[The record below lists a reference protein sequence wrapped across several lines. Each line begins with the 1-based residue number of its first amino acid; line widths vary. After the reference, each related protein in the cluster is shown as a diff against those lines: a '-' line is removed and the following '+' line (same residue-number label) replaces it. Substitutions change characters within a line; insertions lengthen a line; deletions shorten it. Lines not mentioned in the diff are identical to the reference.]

1 MVTAWCLAPLGPLGA
16 GVPASWTA
24 GAGSS
29 VVGTA
34 ETHEVQVLEAQVPPG
49 QGERYA
55 VLYRMEVLS
64 VLRASPSRME
74 PGDTIAVR
82 AASTPCDPG

>member
-1 MVTAWCLAPLGPLGA
+1 MGPLEA
-16 GVPASWTA
+16 GVPVSWIA
-24 GAGSS
+24 RAGSS
-29 VVGTA
+29 VVATA
-34 ETHEVQVLEAQVPPG
+34 ELHEVQVPEAQVPPG
-49 QGERYA
+49 KGKRYA

-64 VLRASPSRME
+64 VLRASPSRVE